1 MDIFDAIKT
10 RRSIRRFSDKPVSDK
25 DIETILDTVRYSPS
39 WANTQ
44 CWRFVVVKDR
54 QKISKISELSHVE
67 SFLKPMGYKANP
79 ATKGIGEAPVVIIAC
94 ADPAKSGK
102 IWDQQYYMTDMGIA
116 AQTLMLAVRGLGLG
130 TVFVGIFDEDPV
142 RKLLE
147 IPSNIR
153 IVGVFPIGHLQDE
166 KREIKMPE
174 RKPLKEIVFNEKWE
188 EKG

>member
-1 MDIFDAIKT
+1 MDIFEAIKT
-10 RRSIRRFSDKPVSDK
+10 RRSIRRFSNKPVSDK
-25 DIETILDTVRYSPS
+25 DIETILDAVRYSPS

-44 CWRFVVVKDR
+44 CWKFIVVRDK
-54 QKISKISELSHVE
+54 QKIHKISELSHVE

-79 ATKGIGEAPVVIIAC
+79 ATKGIGEAQVVIIAC

-102 IWDQQYYMTDMGIA
+102 IWDQTYYMTDMGIA
-116 AQTLMLAVRGLGLG
+116 AQTLMLAVRALDLG
-130 TVFVGIFDEDPV
+130 TVFVGIFDEDAV

-153 IVGVFPIGHLQDE
+153 IVGIFPVGCLHEE
-166 KREIKMPE
+166 KKEIKMPS
-174 RKPLKEIVFNEKWE
+174 RKSLNEIVCYEKWE